1 MVDSH
6 FRKDSLG
13 STSVENP
20 YALLSYQIRAN
31 LECQKRE
38 LQKCNSCT
46 NKYSIVEM

>member
-13 STSVENP
+13 ITSVEKTS
-20 YALLSYQIRAN
+20 ALRLYQILAV

-38 LQKCNSCT
+38 LHTLVQRVT
-46 NKYSIVEM
+46 PAPAV